1 MLPFK
6 SSSLRLV
13 LSLFLLGLLSA
24 CDSKT
29 VTGFFAPDPKLPE
42 NSQAANPSATQPTDS
57 GAPTQTTTTE
67 FPANFPANLPVYPQA
82 QLLRV
87 DSPTDSQQIKT
98 NWSSGDNSQAIAD
111 FYQQQLQSNNWQ
123 LIQPFTPQANSG
135 EQTLIASR
143 DRTRIAVSIL
153 PTVNPNNGGRTTTEF
168 AIAYQPEITNSANP
182 TPNPT
187 PDRQT
192 PVQPTNPTPP
202 VAPVTQTENRSG
214 GQYLED
220 AIALGIK
227 LGDRV
232 TPEQTISR
240 REFARWLVTIN
251 NKIYANDPG
260 KQIRL
265 ATNNSQP
272 VFKDISNRDSD
283 FSLIQGLAEAGL
295 IPSPLSGDSTASL
308 FRPDLPLTRETL
320 LAWKVP
326 LDTRKALPKASIDSV
341 KETWGFQDANKID
354 PKALPALYADYQN
367 SEQSNI
373 RRVFG
378 YTTLFQP
385 KKTVTHAEAAAALW
399 YFGDRTDG
407 MSARDA
413 LKLSEGKG

>member
-187 PDRQT
+187 LNRQT

-227 LGDRV
+227 LGNRV

-283 FSLIQGLAEAGL
+283 FPLIQGLAEAGL

>member
-1 MLPFK
+1 VLPFK

-42 NSQAANPSATQPTDS
+42 NSQAANPSTTQPTDS

-67 FPANFPANLPVYPQA
+67 LPANFPANLPVYPQA

-192 PVQPTNPTPP
+192 PVQPTNPPPP

-283 FSLIQGLAEAGL
+283 FPLIQGLAEAGL

-413 LKLSEGKG
+413 LKLNEGKG

>member
-42 NSQAANPSATQPTDS
+42 NSQAANPSTTQPTDS

-67 FPANFPANLPVYPQA
+67 LPANFPANLPVYPQA

-413 LKLSEGKG
+413 LKLNEGKG

>member
-42 NSQAANPSATQPTDS
+42 NSQAANPSTTQPTDS

-67 FPANFPANLPVYPQA
+67 LPANFPANLPVYPQA

-192 PVQPTNPTPP
+192 PVQPTNPPPP

-283 FSLIQGLAEAGL
+283 FPLIQGLAEAGL

-413 LKLSEGKG
+413 LKLNEGKG

>member
-1 MLPFK
+1 VLPFK

>member
-42 NSQAANPSATQPTDS
+42 NSQAANPSTTQPTDS

-67 FPANFPANLPVYPQA
+67 LPANFPANLPVYPQA

>member
-1 MLPFK
+1 VLPFK

-42 NSQAANPSATQPTDS
+42 NSQAANPSTTQPTDS

>member
-1 MLPFK
+1 VLPFK

-187 PDRQT
+187 LNRQT

-227 LGDRV
+227 LGNRV

-283 FSLIQGLAEAGL
+283 FPLIQGLAEAGL

>member
-42 NSQAANPSATQPTDS
+42 NSQAANPSTTQPTDS